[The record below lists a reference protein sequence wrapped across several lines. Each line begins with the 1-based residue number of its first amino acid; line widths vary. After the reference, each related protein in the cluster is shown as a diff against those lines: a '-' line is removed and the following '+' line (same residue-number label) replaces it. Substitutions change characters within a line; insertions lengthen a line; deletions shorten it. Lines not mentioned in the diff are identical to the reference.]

1 MQNSFIKEYAKLN
14 GIYLWRVA
22 EAMGMHDSNFSKLL
36 RYPLPKKKEDEIC
49 RIIDELAA
57 LDRERRCENE
67 EF

>member
-36 RYPLPKKKEDEIC
+36 RHPLSKKKEAEIC
-49 RIIDELAA
+49 SIIDELAA
-57 LDRERRCENE
+57 LQREREECNE
-67 EF
+67 EY